1 MSFFDELLGGKSDDG
16 ADRAA
21 AAFFRRYA
29 QYQIGSRLADSV
41 IPSSRDRLDEADKR
55 LSIRL
60 KKRALGLPMSDDDYE
75 TATNDG
81 LSFTQKGAVAAFGKH
96 IAPYAPSPDFLKG
109 APARGL
115 METSFPKTIAADAG
129 EYLLSSGLR
138 VAGGRYGGAI
148 RGAGRFFGR

>member
-1 MSFFDELLGGKSDDG
+1 MSFLDDLMG
-16 ADRAA
+16 NDGSEADRVAS
-21 AAFFRRYA
+21 AFLRRYA
-29 QYQIGSRLADSV
+29 QYQIGSRVADSV
-41 IPSSRDRLDEADKR
+41 LPDSRSKLDEVDKR

-60 KKRALGLPMSDDDYE
+60 KKKALGLPMSDDDYE
-75 TATNDG
+75 HATNDG

-96 IAPYAPSPDFLKG
+96 VAPYAPAPDFLKG

-115 METSFPKTIAADAG
+115 METSFPKTIASDAG

-138 VAGGRYGGAI
+138 AAGGKYGGAI

>member
-1 MSFFDELLGGKSDDG
+1 MNFFGGDDDDRDPINRAISRGFRELTKYELINKGV
-16 ADRAA
+16 DRL
-21 AAFFRRYA
+21 F
-29 QYQIGSRLADSV
+29 
-41 IPSSRDRLDEADKR
+41 PSSQATLDEVDKR

-81 LSFTQKGAVAAFGKH
+81 LSFKTTGATAAFGRH
-96 IAPYAPSPDFLKG
+96 LSQYVPAPDFLKG

-138 VAGGRYGGAI
+138 VAGGKYGGAI